1 MACASSAAGLK
12 NVSVGQSN
20 GSRVSEPGM
29 MQDSRTLGFL
39 QQCAVAFQSWFP
51 MLCLQNRRGKLVS
64 AGEEQPASPAIEQ
77 V

>member
-39 QQCAVAFQSWFP
+39 QQCAVCFSVMVPDVVPAEPTMQTRF
-51 MLCLQNRRGKLVS
+51 CRRRT
-64 AGEEQPASPAIEQ
+64 ASITGD
-77 V
+77 